1 MRGTRLCV
9 CPFVRSCRS
18 PAAGELETGAVVEV
32 IATAVL
38 PGSGVVRVK
47 FSEAGGLIGWCSMA
61 TAAGDTLLEPLGPRP
76 AASSRTYAAVV
87 KQGKTQVPRMTL
99 ETASAAASAGPIPS
113 TAGSSGSA
121 NTKRAS
127 RGAENVP
134 SKSPLRAVKPV
145 RSTAEL
151 QRTVP
156 FPATDFLAALAA
168 AEAEA
173 AQATQ
178 NIKAARGKQQSTAAS
193 SSSSRRAVTARI
205 SAANVK
211 ELHSLLLRRLEGIF
225 AKCVVPNGGS
235 DDHIAAETSADAER
249 AAMATSLAACMSPE
263 QIAEMIENTERSHE
277 AAAEA
282 QAKQEERKRRNG
294 LDTTVAVY

>member
-1 MRGTRLCV
+1 M
-9 CPFVRSCRS
+9 
-18 PAAGELETGAVVEV
+18 

-225 AKCVVPNGGS
+225 AKCVVPNGCS